1 MREANHDRTPP
12 ALSAAVLAAAVLAAA
27 ATSPAAPSSSRPP
40 VRLVVFIVVDQARA
54 DYFTRF
60 RPLFRG
66 GLRYLLEESVVFT
79 EAHHDH
85 AVTTTAPGHA
95 ALATGCHPARSG
107 IVDNTWFDRQRG
119 RRVHAFGDPA
129 APILPAGG
137 GKSSSPGRS
146 PRNLLCSTLA
156 DWHKEKHPGARVFA
170 VGGKD
175 RAAIPLAGGSANAAY
190 WFDSSKGQWV
200 TSRRYRDDYP
210 AWMKALN
217 EPKMADSYF
226 GKPWEPVPIDA
237 DAYKRAGI
245 VMPQGWA
252 GGRAFSH
259 ALGGSIFRPES
270 SYYSDVFQSPFVDDG
285 VVTVAKALLDNE
297 GLGRRDTPDF
307 LGLAFSAVDGVGHL
321 HGPNSPEIL
330 DTFLRLDRAL
340 GELFAHI
347 DATVGLRHVAF
358 ALSADHGVMPLPEL
372 PPSPG
377 VAARRF
383 SAEAEDAICI
393 QNVAG
398 KLKKRLGDETWLLH
412 GLYLDYEAIGRR
424 DLRRQDV
431 EGELARLLEECPAV
445 EKAWTRTELETPGS
459 TDARAEQFRHSL
471 HPGRSPDVLVQY
483 KAFHMDRLDGSTHGS
498 PYDYD
503 THVPLLLSVPGVP
516 AKVVSERVHTVD
528 LAPTLASLLGIPA
541 PEALDGVDRSALF
554 REPAPANGAPRR
566 QRRP

>member
-1 MREANHDRTPP
+1 MGLLAT
-12 ALSAAVLAAAVLAAA
+12 VILAAT
-27 ATSPAAPSSSRPP
+27 ATSPAAPGSSAPP

-137 GKSSSPGRS
+137 RKPSSPGRS

-156 DWHKEKHPGARVFA
+156 DWLKERHPAARAFA

-175 RAAIPLAGGSANAAY
+175 RAAIPLAGRSANGAY
-190 WFDSSKGQWV
+190 WFDSSNGQWV
-200 TSRRYRDDYP
+200 TSRRYRDEYP

-217 EPKMADSYF
+217 EPKIADSHF
-226 GKPWEPVPIDA
+226 GTPWEPVPVDA
-237 DAYKRAGI
+237 DAYRSAGI
-245 VMPQGWA
+245 VMPPGWTA
-252 GGRAFSH
+252 GRAFSH
-259 ALGGSIFRPES
+259 ALGGSIFRPETS
-270 SYYSDVFQSPFVDDG
+270 FYSDVFQSPFVDEG
-285 VVTVAKALLDNE
+285 LVTVAKALLENE
-297 GLGRRDTPDF
+297 GLGRDDSPDF
-307 LGLAFSAVDGVGHL
+307 LGLAFSAVDGVGHV

-347 DATVGLRHVAF
+347 EATVGLRHVAF

-372 PPSPG
+372 PARGG
-377 VAARRF
+377 VSGRRF
-383 SAEAEDAICI
+383 SADDAICI

-412 GLYLDYEAIGRR
+412 GLYLDHEAIGRR
-424 DLRRQDV
+424 NLRRQDV

-445 EKAWTRTELETPGS
+445 EKAWSRTELESPGG

-483 KAFHMDRLDGSTHGS
+483 KAFHMDRPNGSTHGS

-503 THVPLLLSVPGVP
+503 THVPLLLRVPGVP
-516 AKVVSERVHTVD
+516 PKVVPARVRTVD
-528 LAPTLASLLGIPA
+528 LAPTLASLLGIRA
-541 PEALDGVDRSALF
+541 PEALDGVDRSALV
-554 REPAPANGAPRR
+554 RGPAAAKGVPRPQRR
-566 QRRP
+566 Q